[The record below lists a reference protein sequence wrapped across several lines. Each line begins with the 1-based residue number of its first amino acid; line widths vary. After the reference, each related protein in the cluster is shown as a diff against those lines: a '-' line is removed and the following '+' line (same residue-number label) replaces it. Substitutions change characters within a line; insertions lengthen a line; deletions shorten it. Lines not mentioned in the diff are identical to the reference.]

1 MYRTSCLLINPKFIN
16 MKIFNVSTQKSLAF
30 AVLFSFLGLFSCSKD
45 DMPENTGRLSVSA
58 KSTFASTTAKSTTSK
73 TVNSDVVVTDFR
85 MNLKEFELELDLED
99 PGDDLQG
106 SDDDLWD
113 DDGYY
118 DFEDEIELAG
128 PFELDLMAGQISF
141 INVEIPMGNF
151 DELEFKF
158 DESTDATSDLFGK
171 SVLIKGTV
179 QGTPFIFWH
188 NFEDEVEVDFEDPT
202 FDIAISSTPEGIVI
216 DFDLSL
222 IFDATSGVDLSM
234 ASDGNADGTIEI
246 SPSDPDGNNDLAQSI
261 RNAIKA
267 HIDLLDD

>member
-1 MYRTSCLLINPKFIN
+1 
-16 MKIFNVSTQKSLAF
+16 MKNFNVSTQKSLAF
-30 AVLFSFLGLFSCSKD
+30 VLLLSFMGLFSCSKD
-45 DMPENTGRLSVSA
+45 EMPENTGRLSVSA
-58 KSTFASTTAKSTTSK
+58 KSTFTSASGKSTTSK

-99 PGDDLQG
+99 SGDDLEG

-141 INVEIPMGNF
+141 INVTMPMGNF
-151 DELEFKF
+151 EELEFKF

-171 SVLIKGTV
+171 SVLIQGTV
-179 QGTPFIFWH
+179 QDTPFIFWH

-202 FDIAISSTPEGIVI
+202 FDIAISSTPGGIVI

-222 IFDATSGVDLSM
+222 IFDGTAGVDLSQ
-234 ASDGNADGTIEI
+234 ATDGNGDGTIEI